1 MNSNYKVIKAEKHHI
16 KYLQKFVKQMVDG
29 ADIIL
34 PQMNVVKATRYGSK
48 MIEDGTVL
56 CLVHDKEIV
65 GSVCG
70 AIVGWWFADT
80 KVLTE
85 QGFWI
90 DKEHRN
96 LETASML
103 LKSFKA
109 LADQN
114 NMPCLLN
121 TLDGKEIPVR
131 DKLFADHDFRRVGF
145 KYGYGL

>member
-1 MNSNYKVIKAEKHHI
+1 MNNNYTVIKANKSHI
-16 KYLQKFVKQMVDG
+16 IPLQKFVKKMTEE
-29 ADIIL
+29 ADMIFPAL
-34 PQMNVVKATRYGSK
+34 NLNKASKYGLK
-48 MIEDGTVL
+48 MIKDGSVV
-56 CLVHDKEIV
+56 CLVHNKEIV

-70 AIVGWWFADT
+70 AIVKWWFADAEY
-80 KVLTE
+80 LTE

-90 DKEHRN
+90 EKEHRS

-103 LKSFKA
+103 LKAFKA

-121 TLDGKEIPVR
+121 TLDGKEIPAR
-131 DKLFADHDFRRVGF
+131 EKLFADHDFRRVGF